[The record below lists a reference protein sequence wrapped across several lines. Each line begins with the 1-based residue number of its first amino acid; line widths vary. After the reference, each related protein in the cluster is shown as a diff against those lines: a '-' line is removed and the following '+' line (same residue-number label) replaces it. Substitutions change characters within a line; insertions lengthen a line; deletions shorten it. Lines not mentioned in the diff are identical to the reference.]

1 MSIFATFHGGYNSRV
16 IIEHLCFVARLFLI
30 SRMDDTKYIPIIS
43 DRKSTTLLDELLPP
57 PDTAKK
63 NCTNHKINPYFS
75 DGSNSVQD
83 QKPYFQQHKV
93 RTAQTSP

>member
-1 MSIFATFHGGYNSRV
+1 M
-16 IIEHLCFVARLFLI
+16 IILCFVARLFLI
-30 SRMDDTKYIPIIS
+30 RRMDDTKYIPIIS
-43 DRKSTTLLDELLPP
+43 DRKRTTLLDELFPP